1 MKTLAA
7 PLVVSVLCSAGC
19 IGPGAT
25 PEAVVPVSNR
35 GYVVERLFTDD
46 RGNAIYRFRDAG
58 ETVYY
63 ASGPGGPQVL
73 GTPRPPSTGGSRVD
87 PN

>member
-1 MKTLAA
+1 MKRIAV
-7 PLVVSVLCSAGC
+7 PLVVSVLAPAGC
-19 IGPGAT
+19 VGPGPA

-58 ETVYY
+58 QDVYY
-63 ASGPGGPQVL
+63 ASGPAGPQVL
-73 GTPRPPSTGGSRVD
+73 GTPKPPSTAGSRVD